1 MTSKTINSLRYPLVI
16 DNQLNTITEI
26 KYAEGI
32 FLYDKNEKKY
42 MDAISGLWNVP
53 LGYNVKKL
61 NDRAAMQLN
70 KVPYVNLRT
79 NTNREILDLS
89 TNLMKLTDH
98 AFNQVMYT
106 TSGSEGIEL
115 AIKLSR
121 KYHHLKGKN
130 KKKFILSFD
139 MSYHGT
145 TISTIS
151 LSGVSSNYF
160 EETSPLTG
168 GVKIWET
175 LLDKENE
182 EHYIANFE
190 VFIEKNKQNISAI
203 VLEPVMG
210 VAGAIK
216 QNPKVIDVI
225 KNVQREND
233 ILVIC
238 DEVSTGF
245 YRTGTRFGYQQ
256 FEDFY
261 PDMICLSKAI
271 TNGYLPFGAVL
282 LNEKVSSV
290 IDRNNLIPH
299 FSTQNGNPV
308 CCALANEV
316 IHAFEVENMEEIVRE
331 KSMYFRELFEK
342 EIEPLSPV
350 KEVRYEGLMI
360 AIELQQMTDGQA
372 ETLEYNELKVLV
384 YQIKQSGAIVYPYS
398 TKYTSGLLLLPPYV
412 MTEDDIKDLTHNIS
426 KNVEELAWQSS

>member
-1 MTSKTINSLRYPLVI
+1 MTSKTSNSLRYPLVF

-26 KYAEGI
+26 EYAEGI
-32 FLYDKNEKKY
+32 FLYDKDKKKY

-89 TNLMKLTDH
+89 TNLMKMTDYK
-98 AFNQVMYT
+98 FNQVMYT

-121 KYHHLKGKN
+121 KYHHLKSN
-130 KKKFILSFD
+130 DKKKFIISFD

-145 TISTIS
+145 TISTMS

-160 EETSPLTG
+160 DETSPLTG

-175 LLDKENE
+175 LLDAENE
-182 EHYIANFE
+182 ENYIDYFRA
-190 VFIEKNKQNISAI
+190 FIEKNKNNISAV

-216 QNPKVIDVI
+216 QNPKVIDLMKEI
-225 KNVQREND
+225 QREYD

-245 YRTGTRFGYQQ
+245 YRTGTSFGYKQ

-261 PDMICLSKAI
+261 PDIICLSKAI

-282 LNEKVSSV
+282 LNEKVSSI
-290 IDRNNLIPH
+290 IDSKNLIPH
-299 FSTQNGNPV
+299 FSTQNGNPI
-308 CCALANEV
+308 CCAVANEV
-316 IHAFEVENMEEIVRE
+316 IHTLEEENFKEIVHD
-331 KSMYFRELFEK
+331 KSVYFKEVFTE
-342 EIEPLSPV
+342 EIEPIPSV

-360 AIELQQMTDGQA
+360 AIELQQMTNDQA
-372 ETLEYNELKVLV
+372 ELLEYNALKELV
-384 YQIKQSGAIVYPYS
+384 YQIKLSGAIVYPYS
-398 TKYTSGLLLLPPYV
+398 TKYTTGLLLLPPYV
-412 MTEDDIKDLTHNIS
+412 MSEADIEDLANILS
-426 KNVEELAWQSS
+426 QNLRELE